1 LVLFESILSF
11 FVFAIESSF
20 ILAWRGFLFLGEG
33 RLGCETGVV
42 WMTWNLQG
50 FFKGGG
56 ESGSFFIY
64 FM

>member
-1 LVLFESILSF
+1 LKALLS
-11 FVFAIESSF
+11 S
-20 ILAWRGFLFLGEG
+20 LGGDFLFLGEG

>member
-1 LVLFESILSF
+1 LSF
-11 FVFAIESSF
+11 FVIAIESFLSS
-20 ILAWRGFLFLGEG
+20 LCGDFLFLAEG
-33 RLGCETGVV
+33 RLECETGVV